1 MGHDPEG
8 AAATYLA
15 GELHARQRERFER
28 HLLGCDAC
36 WGEVQAARRGRAL
49 GESLRELAPQ
59 WLRERVRGS
68 VEAASAASIGSMA
81 RPVALVGAAGWRGR
95 RRSLAV
101 GSALAVLVMVAAAV
115 LATLRPA
122 GQPAVIAAAVAG
134 YRAGGLDGAV
144 AVGVPPPARRL
155 GDLRWQGAQRGRLAD
170 LEVVAHHYRDPA
182 GRRVTLLVADHSFPE
197 AVGASHPPGAA
208 TWVAEADGVVLLC
221 AERPSP
227 SLLLGGDRAQ
237 VLAVA
242 ARLGLR

>member
-1 MGHDPEG
+1 VGHDPER

-59 WLRERVRGS
+59 RLRERVRGS
-68 VEAASAASIGSMA
+68 VAAASAASPGAMG
-81 RPVALVGAAGWRGR
+81 RPVALAGMAGWRGR
-95 RRSLAV
+95 RRPLAV
-101 GSALAVLVMVAAAV
+101 GSLLAVLVMVAAGV
-115 LATLRPA
+115 LATLRQA
-122 GQPAVIAAAVAG
+122 DQPAVIAAAVAG
-134 YRAGGLDGAV
+134 YRAGGLDGA
-144 AVGVPPPARRL
+144 AAGVPPPARRL
-155 GDLRWQGAQRGRLAD
+155 GELRWQGAQRGRLAD
-170 LEVVAHHYRDPA
+170 LEVVAHHYRDTD

-197 AVGASHPPGAA
+197 AAGASHPPGAA

-227 SLLLGGDRAQ
+227 SLLLGDDRAQ